1 LQEYQHLLDKFGDRP
16 NPTAS
21 RFAAILFTIENQF
34 LTLFVNSLAEDTF
47 LVSTYMFDGAI
58 IHVLK
63 DDGETKMNDAINAF
77 NEHSEIQIAI
87 KEWPSV

>member
-1 LQEYQHLLDKFGDRP
+1 MDKFGDRP

-21 RFAAILFTIENQF
+21 RFAAILSTIENQF

-47 LVSTYMFDGAI
+47 LVSTYMFDGVI

-63 DDGETKMNDAINAF
+63 DDGETKMNDAINTF